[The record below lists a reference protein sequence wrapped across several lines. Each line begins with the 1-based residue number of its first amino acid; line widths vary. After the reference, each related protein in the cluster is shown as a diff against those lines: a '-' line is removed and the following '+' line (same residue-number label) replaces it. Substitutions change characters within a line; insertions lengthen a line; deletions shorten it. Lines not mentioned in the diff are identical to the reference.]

1 VKHEEDVPRE
11 RLIGTAVDLL
21 RRRGLSSTS
30 IRELAKHA
38 NAPLGSTYHYFP
50 AGKPQ
55 LISEAVTQSGR
66 HVSGLL
72 NKALAEGPVAGL
84 EAFLT
89 NWRSILRDS
98 EFKAGCPVIAVAAD
112 DSSGEGEGLPLA
124 AAAEALRE
132 WERLISQGLAE
143 AGMEEPEASAMATF
157 IIASVEGAILLCRAV
172 RSITPFDNVAKLLTS
187 QLRAQT
193 SRGTR
198 ARGAGKRSARI
209 VR

>member
-1 VKHEEDVPRE
+1 MKQEHDAPRE
-11 RLIGTAVDLL
+11 RLISTAVDLL

-66 HVSGLL
+66 HVSALL
-72 NKALAEGPVAGL
+72 NKALADGPVAGL
-84 EAFLT
+84 EAFLAS
-89 NWRSILRDS
+89 WRSILIKS

-112 DSSGEGEGLPLA
+112 DSSAEGEGLPLA
-124 AAAEALRE
+124 AAAEALQD

-143 AGMEEPEASAMATF
+143 AGMEEPDAAAMATF

-172 RSITPFDNVAKLLTS
+172 QSITPFDNVARLLTL
-187 QLRAQT
+187 QLRAQA

-198 ARGAGKRSARI
+198 ARGAGKGSTRN